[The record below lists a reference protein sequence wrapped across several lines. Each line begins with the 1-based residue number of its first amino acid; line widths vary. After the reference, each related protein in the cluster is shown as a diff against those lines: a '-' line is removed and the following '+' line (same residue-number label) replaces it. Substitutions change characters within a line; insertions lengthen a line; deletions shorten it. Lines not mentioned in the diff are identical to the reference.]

1 MKKRIIAIMFAC
13 TLLSSAGCGKQA
25 ETDAVNTET
34 EHVPEEAA
42 DGGVATPSV
51 EIAYRAGDYVKLGDY
66 MGMEVTLNEADYQV
80 TEDSVN
86 TYVDQTIA
94 YTDPYLKDDSKTVIA
109 EGDVIDADYVG
120 KKDGE
125 AFEGG
130 SAQNQIIDV
139 SQNINVATQTGYI
152 EGFTDGLIGAKVG
165 DTVDCEVTFP
175 ENYGSEEL
183 KGQKV
188 VFTFTINSIG
198 KAMKREDLDDAYVL
212 KNFQAQNVEEFYNN
226 MRNTLEQQAQEG
238 KKTDIRSAVMENLLQ
253 ICSVTSFPEGLVEAR
268 LDEYVNSFR
277 DYYCSDGTELEE
289 FLQSRYG
296 VTQEQFLSESRQY
309 LETTLKQEMILETIA
324 EEENIAFDQDG
335 FDEYITNLVTSSGYS
350 AREDLYN
357 SLGSTQE
364 SGEEYFKK
372 VYLENKACDLVA
384 EKAVVNYT
392 QTEDETESVE
402 NTEQ

>member
-42 DGGVATPSV
+42 DGGVTTPSI

-139 SQNINVATQTGYI
+139 SQNINVATQT
-152 EGFTDGLIGAKVG
+152 
-165 DTVDCEVTFP
+165 
-175 ENYGSEEL
+175 
-183 KGQKV
+183 
-188 VFTFTINSIG
+188 
-198 KAMKREDLDDAYVL
+198 
-212 KNFQAQNVEEFYNN
+212 
-226 MRNTLEQQAQEG
+226 
-238 KKTDIRSAVMENLLQ
+238 
-253 ICSVTSFPEGLVEAR
+253 
-268 LDEYVNSFR
+268 
-277 DYYCSDGTELEE
+277 
-289 FLQSRYG
+289 
-296 VTQEQFLSESRQY
+296 
-309 LETTLKQEMILETIA
+309 
-324 EEENIAFDQDG
+324 
-335 FDEYITNLVTSSGYS
+335 
-350 AREDLYN
+350 
-357 SLGSTQE
+357 
-364 SGEEYFKK
+364 
-372 VYLENKACDLVA
+372 
-384 EKAVVNYT
+384 
-392 QTEDETESVE
+392 
-402 NTEQ
+402 

>member
-1 MKKRIIAIMFAC
+1 
-13 TLLSSAGCGKQA
+13 
-25 ETDAVNTET
+25 
-34 EHVPEEAA
+34 
-42 DGGVATPSV
+42 
-51 EIAYRAGDYVKLGDY
+51 
-66 MGMEVTLNEADYQV
+66 
-80 TEDSVN
+80 
-86 TYVDQTIA
+86 
-94 YTDPYLKDDSKTVIA
+94 
-109 EGDVIDADYVG
+109 
-120 KKDGE
+120 
-125 AFEGG
+125 
-130 SAQNQIIDV
+130 
-139 SQNINVATQTGYI
+139 
-152 EGFTDGLIGAKVG
+152 
-165 DTVDCEVTFP
+165 
-175 ENYGSEEL
+175 
-183 KGQKV
+183 
-188 VFTFTINSIG
+188 
-198 KAMKREDLDDAYVL
+198 
-212 KNFQAQNVEEFYNN
+212 
-226 MRNTLEQQAQEG
+226 
-238 KKTDIRSAVMENLLQ
+238 MENLLQ

-309 LETTLKQEMILETIA
+309 LETTLKQELILETIA

-364 SGEEYFKK
+364 SGEKYFKK